1 MGSAYLSPDGKRVVV
16 VYVNMGSATGV
27 NLNVSGQSAA
37 KSIQLYR
44 TSETENLK
52 HITGSYTLG
61 GRRIV
66 VPKKSV
72 STFVI
77 DFDEPIASG
86 IAHVA
91 ADSKVNDNRIYN
103 LNGQVMQAQDLKDG
117 QLAKGI
123 YIQNGK
129 KFVVK

>member
-52 HITGSYTLG
+52 HIVGSYTFG
-61 GRRIV
+61 TRIL